1 MELRM
6 HIGILILTVI
16 AMLMWW
22 AGSESRLK
30 KFTWY
35 IPIIVGG
42 FLFVIFEVI
51 FWVIVLCF
59 L

>member
-1 MELRM
+1 M

-16 AMLMWW
+16 TMLMWW

-42 FLFVIFEVI
+42 FLFIIFEVI